1 MMNPSMSSS
10 SSSSDGLF
18 SPTYG
23 RRSSL
28 ANDLLTPTP
37 EQLPQQRQQ
46 NQPAEDDDDDGTT
59 PLPRLKDTSWIGA
72 RVSPIPQTN
81 DYDDDDE
88 EDDDEDIAIMAPYHK
103 ALGLHQNQQH
113 QQHQPFQSQQV
124 HEASFIGLD
133 SSSTT
138 EQTTLF
144 GRKMVSNKQTQSGR
158 MLGYRSG
165 GNQNNQSE
173 QQQTIKSTTTTSIF
187 FLWWWLSYTIRKY

>member
-37 EQLPQQRQQ
+37 EQLPQQRQRN
-46 NQPAEDDDDDGTT
+46 NQQTTGDDDDDDDDDGTT

-103 ALGLHQNQQH
+103 ALGLHQNQQTH
-113 QQHQPFQSQQV
+113 HQPFQSQQI
-124 HEASFIGLD
+124 HEASFVGLD

-144 GRKMVSNKQTQSGR
+144 GRKMVSNKQTKR
-158 MLGYRSG
+158 W
-165 GNQNNQSE
+165 
-173 QQQTIKSTTTTSIF
+173 QTC
-187 FLWWWLSYTIRKY
+187 